1 MGGAH
6 EIVKGLQSYMHI
18 TEKVRVREWERI
30 QTLWCKGHRG
40 VKPGSTRPPDPTPL
54 WCCSPQDVGPW
65 GGSAWRSP
73 GTGPLPLASGV
84 RGQAFVPKENVR
96 GFGWGWGKVT
106 YWEHGEREV
115 RSKQTDWGNASDHF
129 LSRWVDDTRTLTC
142 QRSLLV
148 YH

>member
-1 MGGAH
+1 MAQPWDRAAATEPAGSGDKLLSPKKMYVALGGA
-6 EIVKGLQSYMHI
+6 G
-18 TEKVRVREWERI
+18 
-30 QTLWCKGHRG
+30 
-40 VKPGSTRPPDPTPL
+40 
-54 WCCSPQDVGPW
+54 
-65 GGSAWRSP
+65 
-73 GTGPLPLASGV
+73 
-84 RGQAFVPKENVR
+84 
-96 GFGWGWGKVT
+96 GKVT